1 MSRVSSAREWVV
13 ISEDGSALSWRRSS
27 ACAHSGCVEVQ
38 FDEAVIR
45 VRSSRW
51 PEQTVEFTADEW
63 DAFLS
68 GAVAGEFSYQS
79 AST

>member
-1 MSRVSSAREWVV
+1 V
-13 ISEDGSALSWRRSS
+13 ISKDGSALAWRRSS

-38 FDEAVIR
+38 FDQAVIR
-45 VRSSRW
+45 VRSSRS

-63 DAFLS
+63 HAFLR
-68 GAVAGEFSYQS
+68 GAIAGEFCHQS

>member
-1 MSRVSSAREWVV
+1 M
-13 ISEDGSALSWRRSS
+13 ISEDGSTLSWRRSS

-38 FDEAVIR
+38 FDQAVIR
-45 VRSSRW
+45 VRSSLS

-63 DAFLS
+63 DAFLR
-68 GAVAGEFSYQS
+68 GAIAGEFSHQS

>member
-1 MSRVSSAREWVV
+1 M
-13 ISEDGSALSWRRSS
+13 ISDDGSALSWRRSS

-38 FDEAVIR
+38 FDQAVIR

-51 PEQTVEFTADEW
+51 PEQTVEFTTDEW

-68 GAVAGEFSYQS
+68 GAIAGEFSAQS
-79 AST
+79 TST